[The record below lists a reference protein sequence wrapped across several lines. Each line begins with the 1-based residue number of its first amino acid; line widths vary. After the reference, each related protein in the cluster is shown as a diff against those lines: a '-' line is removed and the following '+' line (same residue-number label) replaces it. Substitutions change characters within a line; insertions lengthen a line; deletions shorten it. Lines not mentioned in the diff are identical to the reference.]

1 MLARD
6 GIGEPVKHEKE
17 HAENTEEH
25 VRGKLLLH
33 GEHNRSMLLARSP
46 YAEREEPQPP
56 ILDDYLDEGFRS
68 DMLDE
73 LEKCAD
79 EWKELLWKKVVLVLL
94 GYEAAET
101 DVVERVES
109 LLGENFDNNNRI
121 RADLG
126 LRRYMALA
134 KNAVAA
140 SVIDYMARKT
150 GMSKRQAEILLEKH
164 VEGRKKSDASGSN
177 AGHVRLPGGR
187 SAGIFDE

>member
-1 MLARD
+1 MALVAQLPMHSLVVPAVALLKQGQVVLARL
-6 GIGEPVKHEKE
+6 IKV
-17 HAENTEEH
+17 
-25 VRGKLLLH
+25 LLV
-33 GEHNRSMLLARSP
+33 AQ
-46 YAEREEPQPP
+46 ATQ
-56 ILDDYLDEGFRS
+56 
-68 DMLDE
+68 
-73 LEKCAD
+73 
-79 EWKELLWKKVVLVLL
+79 VVLVLL